1 MSIKYKVVER
11 KNPQDQAAPAKY
23 YAQTIIDGKDDT
35 EVLARIIAKNTTMGF
50 ADIHGVLL
58 ALGEVVPERLAIGRS
73 VDLVNLCILSP
84 GMRSAGAD
92 TPEEFNANEYIKR
105 TKVNIRAKKYLREI
119 IEDVSVQR
127 V

>member
-1 MSIKYKVVER
+1 MSIKFKVVER

-23 YAQTIIDGKDDT
+23 YAQSIIRGSEST
-35 EVLARIIAKNTTMGF
+35 EEIARGIAKNTTMGF

-58 ALGEVVPERLAIGRS
+58 ALGEVVPDILARGFS

-84 GMRSAGAD
+84 GMLSEGVD
-92 TPEEFNANEYIKR
+92 TAEEFNANEHIKR
-105 TKVNIRAKKYLREI
+105 IKVNVRAKKHLREL
-119 IEDVSVQR
+119 IEKVSVQR